1 MNIDD
6 RVGVDKSLY
15 RGRIVESVDRWHLVH
30 LDGPSRNAERNFMGR
45 GLEWFHE
52 DDLLHTST
60 PKQQGLAH
68 KALANLLVTYK

>member
-6 RVGVDKSLY
+6 RVGPVGSTY
-15 RGRIVESVDRWHLVH
+15 RGKIVESVDRWHLVH

-52 DDLLHTST
+52 SDLLPVCKPQELKLT
-60 PKQQGLAH
+60 H
-68 KALANLLVTYK
+68 KALANLLTV